1 MGMNSVSKKKPLILI
16 VDDTPQ
22 NVQVLARTLE
32 EGNYELAVATN
43 GKDALA
49 FVEREEPDLI
59 LLDVMMPEMNGYE
72 VCRVLKKN
80 EKTVNIPIIF
90 LTAKRETDDIVKG
103 FDAGGV
109 DYIIKPFN
117 SKELMARVKAHVE
130 LTLARREIQELQGI
144 IPICSNC
151 KNVRDDEGYWQRVE
165 IYVET
170 RSEASF
176 SHGVCPDCMEK
187 LYGDKEWYKKGKG
200 KKE

>member
-1 MGMNSVSKKKPLILI
+1 MRKKKPLILI

-32 EGNYELAVATN
+32 EENYELAVAMN

-49 FVEREEPDLI
+49 FVKREEPDLI
-59 LLDVMMPEMNGYE
+59 LLDVMMPEMDGYE
-72 VCRVLKKN
+72 VCRILKEN
-80 EKTVNIPIIF
+80 EKTAGIPVIF

-117 SKELMARVKAHVE
+117 GKELMARVNAHVE
-130 LTLARREIQELQGI
+130 LALARKEIHELQGI

-151 KNVRDDEGYWQRVE
+151 KNVRDDEGYWQQVE
-165 IYVET
+165 TYVEN

-176 SHGVCPDCMEK
+176 SHGVCPDCVEK
-187 LYGDKEWYKKGKG
+187 LYGDKEWFKKAKE
-200 KKE
+200 KKK